1 MATNVRAKI
10 LEAALALFAEV
21 GFAKARSGDICAR
34 AGISNGSLFHF
45 FPTKEAIA
53 VALYVEAVA
62 SYQADLVAALEGGR
76 TPAASLRAVVMAQ
89 CAWVTR
95 EEKRARFL
103 FAQGTPDWNAG
114 VAAEVATLNTQ
125 FRGNVDAWRGGK
137 AARAVLRQMPFE
149 AFAAI
154 LLGPSLTA
162 IRAWLRS
169 GGPAPTGQARVFADA
184 AVRSLIKE

>member
-1 MATNVRAKI
+1 MKTDVRAKI
-10 LEAALALFAEV
+10 LQAALALFAEV

-62 SYQADLVAALEGGR
+62 SYQADLVAALEAGR
-76 TPAASLRAVVMAQ
+76 TPAAALRAVVAAQ
-89 CAWVTR
+89 CTWVTR
-95 EEKRARFL
+95 EERRARFL
-103 FAQGTPDWNAG
+103 FAQGTPDWHAG
-114 VAAEVATLNTQ
+114 VAAEVASLNAQ
-125 FRGNVDAWRGGK
+125 FRRSIESWRGGK
-137 AARAVLRQMPFE
+137 AARARLRPMPFE

-154 LLGPSLTA
+154 LLGPSLMA

-184 AVRSLIKE
+184 AVRSLLKE